1 MNDDDRAVLD
11 ALAGRHVV
19 SLYCAGCGGRFSTSC
34 EEGQM
39 AGTVR
44 DTVCN
49 RTYGFVPDQYGED
62 VLWFVDWS
70 SQG

>member
-19 SLYCAGCGGRFSTSC
+19 SLYCPGCGKRFSTYC
-34 EEGQM
+34 EEGER

-49 RTYGFVPDQYGED
+49 RTYGFVRDAFGED
-62 VLWFVDWS
+62 VLWYADWS
-70 SQG
+70 SQR